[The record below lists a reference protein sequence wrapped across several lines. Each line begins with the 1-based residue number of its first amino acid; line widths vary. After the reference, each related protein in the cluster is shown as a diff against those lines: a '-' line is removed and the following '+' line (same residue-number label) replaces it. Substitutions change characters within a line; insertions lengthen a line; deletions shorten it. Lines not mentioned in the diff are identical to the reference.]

1 VNVAKRNTKIHNP
14 IEKALKN
21 PKSLRAA
28 INAKCFD
35 CQGQDADPAPKWRI
49 GNCEMPDCPLYS
61 LRPYQDNLSR
71 PMPIALRHNGEQESS
86 DGDLD
91 VAN

>member
-1 VNVAKRNTKIHNP
+1 MTAAKYNTKIHNP

-49 GNCEMPDCPLYS
+49 GNCEMPDCPLYP

-71 PMPIALRHNGEQESS
+71 PMPIALRDNGEQERS
-86 DGDLD
+86 DDDQGER
-91 VAN
+91 